1 MLTAPGHRPT
11 QRRVLNS
18 VGLSNAFA
26 LSLCLCSF
34 HFSEMLLVSSSLSM
48 DTTGISGRCRPGS
61 GVRQELG
68 GNLRG
73 WTQDVSQGG
82 KQPQADGDKWTC
94 RED

>member
-34 HFSEMLLVSSSLSM
+34 HFSEMLLVQLKPLHGH
-48 DTTGISGRCRPGS
+48 DRDLGQVQARVRGQTGAWRKLEGRDAGCESGWEAAAGR
-61 GVRQELG
+61 
-68 GNLRG
+68 
-73 WTQDVSQGG
+73 W
-82 KQPQADGDKWTC
+82 
-94 RED
+94 